1 MSNTFKFSSR
11 SVKNLQGVNPDLVKV
26 TRRALEISEVDFGIT
41 EGLRSRYRQKQLV
54 ATGKSQTMNSPP
66 PYGTCRGCCGL
77 YRQPGVMGMAAVR
90 KNRSSIQTG
99 QPGTEYSGGMGRR
112 LEDPERRTAFSVT
125 ARSLSGMKLWPTLGV
140 AFLLIAA
147 WGASM
152 RLSWSLGR
160 ENARNEAQASTLK
173 STVDTLNIIS
183 AGVQDMQQ
191 VLAQLRAENQQRNQ
205 DGEARR
211 EQLRNDIAKMNA
223 PTLCLTLVLLTG
235 CAGTQNAPRQRRQ
248 SGLYRRR

>member
-1 MSNTFKFSSR
+1 
-11 SVKNLQGVNPDLVKV
+11 
-26 TRRALEISEVDFGIT
+26 
-41 EGLRSRYRQKQLV
+41 
-54 ATGKSQTMNSPP
+54 
-66 PYGTCRGCCGL
+66 
-77 YRQPGVMGMAAVR
+77 
-90 KNRSSIQTG
+90 
-99 QPGTEYSGGMGRR
+99 
-112 LEDPERRTAFSVT
+112 
-125 ARSLSGMKLWPTLGV
+125 MKLWPTLGV

-147 WGASM
+147 RGASM

-205 DGEARR
+205 DGETRR

-223 PTLCLTLVLLTG
+223 PTLYLTLVLLTG
-235 CAGTQNAPRQRRQ
+235 CAGTQNAPLPAPSVRLIPQTLTIPVTPPRFPDTPTWGNLGIWGDRLLDALETCNADKRAIELLEQRRLQ
-248 SGLYRRR
+248 RLNNEDNNHAEN